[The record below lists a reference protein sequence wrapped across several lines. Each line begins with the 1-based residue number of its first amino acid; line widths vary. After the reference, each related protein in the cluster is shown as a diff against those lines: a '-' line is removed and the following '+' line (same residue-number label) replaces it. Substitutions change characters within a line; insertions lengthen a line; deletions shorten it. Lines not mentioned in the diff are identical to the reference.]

1 MCDGVDYH
9 NGFLRCVGHKR
20 RPRIVGDELR
30 IVAGSGIIAAGCSM
44 DNCLTAD
51 GGAGEKKPVLIIRL
65 GEWRKDSGTE
75 LKLSVK

>member
-1 MCDGVDYH
+1 
-9 NGFLRCVGHKR
+9 
-20 RPRIVGDELR
+20 
-30 IVAGSGIIAAGCSM
+30 M